1 MNKKYTYLAL
11 IVVFLSASAF
21 VVIRYKNG
29 INNKINAF
37 YPLLE
42 RKGTTALAP
51 DWITTKEKAAN
62 LIRIVRENPA
72 DIKSTIGLATV
83 YIQESRIT
91 GNSMYYDKAALKYIN
106 DVLAKEPENYEAL
119 AYKALIYLSQH
130 QFNEAL
136 PIAEK
141 AQKAGPGNAFSYG
154 LLIDNHVELG
164 NYEAALENAE
174 KMISLRPDL
183 RSYSRISYLRE
194 IHGDNNGAIESMQR
208 AVTAGSPGLEATSW
222 ARIQLARLYENTG
235 DLKSAEMHY
244 IIAVEQR
251 PGYPHAIAG
260 LASIAAAKKDYKNA
274 ISLYERADSSLFS
287 NSFKEKIAAIYL
299 LNGDTKKAKQVA
311 AALIEGLNT
320 HADPGENGNLIH
332 YADHELAY
340 AYLLINNYDK
350 ALQHALAEYN
360 RRPKNIDVNET
371 VAWVYYKRGE
381 YDKALPYITAALRT
395 NCKNPI
401 LLSHAG
407 LIYAKNNQQDKGK
420 NLLQE
425 ASKNNP
431 NIDQQLKAEALAV
444 LQKM

>member
-11 IVVFLSASAF
+11 IVLFFSASAF
-21 VVIRYKNG
+21 VVIRYKIG
-29 INNKINAF
+29 LKNKVNAF

-51 DWITTKEKAAN
+51 EWVSTKDKAAN

-72 DIKSTIGLATV
+72 DIKSTLALATV

-91 GNSMYYDKAALKYIN
+91 GNTMYYDKAALKYIN
-106 DVLAKEPENYEAL
+106 DVLEKEPENYEAL
-119 AYKALIYLSQH
+119 AFKALIYLSQH
-130 QFNEAL
+130 RFAEAL

-141 AQKAGPGNAFSYG
+141 AQIAGPGNALSYG
-154 LLIDNHVELG
+154 LLIDSHVELG
-164 NYEAALENAE
+164 NYEAAVENAE

-194 IHGDNNGAIESMQR
+194 INGDNNGAIEAMQR

-244 IIAVEQR
+244 IIAAEQR
-251 PGYPHAIAG
+251 PGYPRAIAG
-260 LASIAAAKKDYKNA
+260 LANIAMAKKDFKSA
-274 ISLYERADSSLFS
+274 ISLYERADSSLFD

-299 LNGDTKKAKQVA
+299 LNGDTKKAA
-311 AALIEGLNT
+311 EITNALIENLNK
-320 HADPGENGNLIH
+320 HSNPGGDGNMVH
-332 YADHELAY
+332 YADRELAY
-340 AYLLINNYDK
+340 AHLLINNYDK

-395 NCKNPI
+395 NCKNPV

-407 LIYAKNNQQDKGK
+407 LIYAKNNQPDKAK
-420 NLLQE
+420 NMLQE
-425 ASKNNP
+425 ALKNNP
-431 NIDQQLKAEALAV
+431 NIDQQLKSESQAA

>member
-11 IVVFLSASAF
+11 IVLFLSASAF

-29 INNKINAF
+29 LKNKVNAF

-42 RKGTTALAP
+42 RKGSTALATE
-51 DWITTKEKAAN
+51 WVSTKDKAAN
-62 LIRIVRENPA
+62 LIKIVRENPA
-72 DIKSTIGLATV
+72 DIKSTLALATV

-91 GNSMYYDKAALKYIN
+91 GNSMYYDRAALKYIN
-106 DVLAKEPENYEAL
+106 DVLEKEPENYEAL

-130 QFNEAL
+130 RFTDAL

-141 AQKAGPGNAFSYG
+141 AQKAGPGNALSYG
-154 LLIDNHVELG
+154 LLIDSHVELG

-194 IHGDNNGAIESMQR
+194 IHGDNSGAIEAMQR

-222 ARIQLARLYENTG
+222 ARIQLARLYENIG
-235 DLKSAEMHY
+235 DLKAAEMHY
-244 IIAVEQR
+244 IIAAEER
-251 PGYPHAIAG
+251 PGYPYAIAG
-260 LASIAAAKKDYKNA
+260 LASIAMSKKDHKKA
-274 ISLYERADSSLFS
+274 IELYERADSSLFD
-287 NSFKEKIAAIYL
+287 NSFKEKMAAIYL
-299 LNGDTKKAKQVA
+299 LNGDEKKAKQITD
-311 AALIEGLNT
+311 ALIESLNK
-320 HADPGENGNLIH
+320 HADPGDGNLVH
-332 YADHELAY
+332 FADRELAY
-340 AYLLINNYDK
+340 AYLLTNNYDK

-381 YDKALPYITAALRT
+381 YDKALPYINAALRT

-407 LIYAKNNQQDKGK
+407 LIYAKNNQQDKAK